1 MTLYA
6 ARRIVVAFRAR
17 AGTKVVVANITA
29 IVFFNILVTAGGL
42 VASRNVIVSDAIGQ
56 GAVGTGGSAVRASAA
71 GPSIAATATR
81 AETPPAFITLLRVFV
96 CIINLFNAVSELIQW
111 ARLATR
117 VV

>member
-17 AGTKVVVANITA
+17 AGTKVVVANIAA
-29 IVFFNILVTAGGL
+29 IAFFTTLVSAGGL
-42 VASRNVIVSDAIGQ
+42 VASRDVIVFDAIGQ
-56 GAVGTGGSAVRASAA
+56 GAAGTGGSAVRATAA
-71 GPSIAATATR
+71 GASIAATATH

-96 CIINLFNAVSELIQW
+96 CIIDLFNAVSELIQW
-111 ARLATR
+111 TRLATR